1 MFTLH
6 LEAGKVS
13 MIRREIKK
21 GLNRTTGCSWI
32 EVKDKV
38 HVFSS
43 METVHILRVMKSA

>member
-1 MFTLH
+1 
-6 LEAGKVS
+6 VS
-13 MIRREIKK
+13 MIRGEIKEK

-43 METVHILRVMKSA
+43 MQTVAIHRVMKSA